1 MEDRAERV
9 IESPLETI
17 KDRQNNRDCCDDDR
31 LDDRPDRLNNICEEP
46 LESRPYSLQT
56 AIERGDEVLVPP
68 RDEPSNNLA
77 DAVPDRANGVL
88 VQPGEHV
95 AGRLDSIIDCGD
107 EVLVP
112 PRDEPS
118 NSLANPLEDRTDCIL
133 VQPGE
138 GGAYSLECSVHE
150 VPEPA
155 DLFVG
160 ED

>member
-68 RDEPSNNLA
+68 CNEPANNLA
-77 DAVPDRANGVL
+77 NPLEDRANGVL
-88 VQPGEHV
+88 IQPGEHI
-95 AGRLDSIIDCGD
+95 ASLLDSIIDCGD

-112 PRDEPS
+112 PCNEPS
-118 NSLANPLEDRTDCIL
+118 NSLANPLEDRTDRIL

-150 VPEPA
+150 VSEPTN
-155 DLFVG
+155 LLVS
-160 ED
+160 EN